1 MKSNIIDYN
10 SLSIALKQRIYPE
23 DITSSNLINIIPDVL
38 EVVEKTNTPGELKKK
53 FAKSLIEQLIKEADI
68 DNDDKTKCMELLSN
82 GIVDSS
88 IENIIR
94 VSKKK
99 YKVNYKSNLQKFII
113 HRIKSNAAN
122 KISLITSSNKIRSRD

>member
-94 VSKKK
+94 V
-99 YKVNYKSNLQKFII
+99 
-113 HRIKSNAAN
+113 
-122 KISLITSSNKIRSRD
+122 